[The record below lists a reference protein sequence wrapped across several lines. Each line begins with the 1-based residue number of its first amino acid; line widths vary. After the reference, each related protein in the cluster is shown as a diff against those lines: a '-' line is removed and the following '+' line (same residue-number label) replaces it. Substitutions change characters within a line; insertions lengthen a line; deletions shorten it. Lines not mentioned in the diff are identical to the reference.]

1 MYDYLVESDCQ
12 KTDSNANENFEID
25 QETNPLAPLIAI
37 DNWVCW
43 KWKEDTNTGKRKKP
57 PYQARNPSKPAD
69 TNDPNTW
76 SDYHTA
82 CQARDND
89 DSIDGIGFVLTGT
102 PFAAFDLDDC
112 IVNDGPAPWAKKLI
126 EDAGSYTEMTPSG
139 DGIRIIGT
147 AQGPRADTG
156 KMTMPVGSLEIF
168 RKAIR
173 YITITSWSTDVP
185 RKIKNIDAIID
196 ASLPKKADKKTEPPK
211 HDQDEWARI
220 RSALF
225 FIPADNRGIW
235 LKIGAA
241 LESTGWTGAE
251 SLWREWSETSFGL
264 FDEADQIKTWNN
276 FAKYQGQKAGIGSIF
291 ELAMEY
297 GWSNKKGLPQIRID
311 TPNVEEIVNE
321 TEQALIAADRG
332 IYQRGGQIV
341 CVKEELVLSNKS
353 GEIMRQ
359 HIHQLGEYALIEH
372 MSASATFE
380 RYDGRSKSVVEVS
393 APMSLAK
400 TLQQRSRLNLPLLT
414 GIINAPTLRA
424 DGSLISEPGYDP
436 ETGLLF
442 DPQGVE
448 FPAVLE
454 KPTKEDAEA
463 GLSKLK
469 FLLSTF
475 RFETDADRS
484 VALSAILTA
493 IVRKSAIAFAPMH
506 CYDASLPGT
515 GKSKLVDITSVIATG
530 REAGIVAQAKS
541 EEEMEKRLASL
552 LISGD
557 AIALDNCDVP
567 VNSSFLCSI
576 LTQTIVKPRILG
588 KSETPSLPTNIM
600 VTATGNNLRI
610 AGDLTR
616 RSLIC
621 RIDPETERPE
631 LRIFKNDPVA
641 DAKAQRPQLIV
652 AGLTMLKAYLVA
664 GCPCQVNLGS
674 FEDWSKLIRS
684 TLIWLGEIDPVETME
699 RLRENDPI
707 LDEKRVVMDAWKDLY
722 ADRKVEVS
730 DIIKLCSADEESLA
744 DPQRREN
751 LRTALLPIA
760 GMHGEVDGKRL
771 GFWLRK
777 NRGATLDGST
787 FQLVDKRQG
796 FAIWSL
802 QSAKVKSTASELSL

>member
-1 MYDYLVESDCQ
+1 VYEYLEESNCQ
-12 KTDSNANENFEID
+12 ESDSNASENFEI
-25 QETNPLAPLIAI
+25 ETNPLDPLIAF
-37 DNWVCW
+37 NHWVCW
-43 KWKEDTNTGKRKKP
+43 RWNGSKKP
-57 PYQARNPSKPAD
+57 PYQAKDPQGLAD
-69 TNDPNTW
+69 INDPNTW
-76 SDYHTA
+76 TDYHTA
-82 CQARDND
+82 CRAVATGKAN
-89 DSIDGIGFVLTGT
+89 GIGFVLTGT

-112 IVNDGPAPWAKKLI
+112 TVNDDLAPWAKKLI
-126 EDAGSYTEMTPSG
+126 EEAGSYTEITPSG

-147 AQGPRADTG
+147 ARGARADTG
-156 KMTMPVGSLEIF
+156 KMPMPVGSLEIY
-168 RKAIR
+168 RKAKR
-173 YITITSWSTDVP
+173 YITVTGDNFGFTE
-185 RKIKNIDAIID
+185 IKNIDAIID
-196 ASLPKKADKKTEPPK
+196 ATLPKATDKRADTPK
-211 HDQDEWARI
+211 CHQDEWARI

-225 FIPADNRGIW
+225 FIPADNRAIW

-241 LESTGWTGAE
+241 LESTGWGGAE
-251 SLWREWSETSFGL
+251 ALWREWSETSFGL
-264 FDEADQIKTWNN
+264 FNEEDQIKTWKG
-276 FAKYQGQKAGIGSIF
+276 FAKYQGQKAGVGSIF
-291 ELAMEY
+291 DLAVEY
-297 GWSNKKGLPQIRID
+297 GWSNKKRLPQIRID
-311 TPNVEEIVNE
+311 TPNVEQVVNE
-321 TEQALIAADRG
+321 TEQALIAAGRG
-332 IYQRGGQIV
+332 IYQRGGRIV

-359 HIHQLGEYALIEH
+359 HIHELGEYALIEH

-400 TLQQRSRLNLPLLT
+400 TLQQRSHLNLPLLT

-424 DGSLISEPGYDP
+424 NGSLISEPGYDP

-442 DPQGVE
+442 DPQGVK

-454 KPTKEDAEA
+454 NPTKKDAEE
-463 GLSKLK
+463 GLAKLK

-475 RFETDADRS
+475 RFETDSDRS
-484 VALSAILTA
+484 VALSGILTA

-506 CYDASLPGT
+506 CFDASLPGT

-530 REAGIVAQAKS
+530 REAGIVGQAKS
-541 EEEMEKRLASL
+541 EEELEKRLGSL
-552 LISGD
+552 LLSGD
-557 AIALDNCDVP
+557 SIALDNCAAP
-567 VNSSFLCSI
+567 VNSSFLCSV
-576 LTQTIVKPRILG
+576 LTQLIVKPRTLG

-631 LRIFKNDPVA
+631 LRKFDNDPVA
-641 DAKAQRPQLIV
+641 DAKAHRPQLIV

-684 TLIWLGEIDPVETME
+684 TLIWLGETDPVETME
-699 RLRENDPI
+699 RLRESDPV

-722 ADRKVEVS
+722 ADRKIEVA
-730 DIIKLCSADEESLA
+730 DIMKHLGEEESLA
-744 DPQRREN
+744 DPQKREN
-751 LRTALLPIA
+751 LRTALLAIA
-760 GMHGEVDGKRL
+760 GVRGEVDGKRL
-771 GFWLRK
+771 GFWLRANK
-777 NRGATLDGST
+777 DAMLDGT
-787 FQLVDKRQG
+787 AFRLVGKRQG